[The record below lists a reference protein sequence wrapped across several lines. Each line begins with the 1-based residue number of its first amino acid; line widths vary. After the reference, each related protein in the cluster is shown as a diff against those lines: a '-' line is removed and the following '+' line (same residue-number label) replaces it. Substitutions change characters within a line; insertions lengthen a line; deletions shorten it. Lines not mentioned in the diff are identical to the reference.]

1 MCVGGGLFFSWV
13 SKSCPHPKVVCIIG
27 QGPWF
32 AVRTTGLWIRQGAL
46 LLPGTESW
54 CYPSPDPSTSCQA
67 DAHVPGGGAQ
77 VLPARDPAST
87 FLLIASFLGRT
98 GQDRVDFGLAEPHTV
113 LFHEPGSSSVW
124 VGGRGRVYL
133 FDFPEGKNAS
143 MRTVSLEPSASP
155 RDTVSPS
162 LPLTHLSF
170 YLLSGLGE
178 RPQGIWGA
186 GISS

>member
-1 MCVGGGLFFSWV
+1 M
-13 SKSCPHPKVVCIIG
+13 
-27 QGPWF
+27 
-32 AVRTTGLWIRQGAL
+32 
-46 LLPGTESW
+46 
-54 CYPSPDPSTSCQA
+54 
-67 DAHVPGGGAQ
+67 PGGGAQ

-162 LPLTHLSF
+162 LPLTHLF
-170 YLLSGLGE
+170 
-178 RPQGIWGA
+178 
-186 GISS
+186 ISSLALVRGLRESGELASLPKLVYPHYIPEVVPGGGSPKVAHFGKGVRVV